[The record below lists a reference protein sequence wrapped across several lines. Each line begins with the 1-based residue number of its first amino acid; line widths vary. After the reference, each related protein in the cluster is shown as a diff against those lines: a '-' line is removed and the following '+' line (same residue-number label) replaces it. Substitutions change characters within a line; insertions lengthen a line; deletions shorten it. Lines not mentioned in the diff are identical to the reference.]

1 VSKRPMLRVLT
12 ASWPGQRE
20 PWRARFIRDLHLELA
35 QHFDTEVIAPRIHAE
50 DLTVELDGP
59 IHVRRFSYRSGG
71 RSPRQ
76 GGAGPIAALSWW
88 RAMRREVRSWK
99 PVDTPAVILTHWAVP
114 AAPVAR
120 QSANRLDCPYI
131 VWCHGSDVHLHGRTR
146 LGAYLLRKGLSEADR
161 VLASSEPMARELRD
175 RHHIERVDVLPVGI
189 DPAFIETAP
198 VESPAPPLKLLYVG
212 ERIESKG
219 YLRVLHAVEDAR
231 LQGASLSLEV
241 IGEGPLSTID
251 SHHEVVLRGA
261 LTPSEVLEAM
271 DRSHLLLLPSVA
283 EGTPLVVQESMA
295 RGLPV
300 AATAVGGV
308 PDLFGEGGGW
318 FPIDG
323 TDDAEVRASLSRLIL
338 ELSLDTR
345 ALVQAR
351 LDLGEQDTARFSR
364 RICGENLRKI
374 ITEVLR

>member
-1 VSKRPMLRVLT
+1 MSKRPMLRVLT

-20 PWRARFIRDLHLELA
+20 PWRARFIRDLHIELA

-50 DLTVELDGP
+50 DLTVEQDGP
-59 IHVRRFSYRSGG
+59 IEVRRFSYRSGG

-76 GGAGPIAALSWW
+76 GGAGPIAAFSWW
-88 RAMRREVRSWK
+88 RSMRREVRRWK
-99 PVDTPAVILTHWAVP
+99 PLDTPAVILTHWAVP

-120 QSANRLDCPYI
+120 HNASRLDCPYI
-131 VWCHGSDVHLHGRTR
+131 VWCHGSDVHRHGRTR
-146 LGAYLLRKGLSEADR
+146 LGAYLLRKGLSVADR

-175 RHHIERVDVLPVGI
+175 RHHIKRVDVLPVGI

-198 VESPAPPLKLLYVG
+198 VNSPEPPLKLLYVG

-219 YLRVLHAVEDAR
+219 YLRVLHAVENAR
-231 LQGASLSLEV
+231 LQGAKLSLEV

-261 LTPSEVLEAM
+261 LTSAEVLEAM
-271 DRSHLLLLPSVA
+271 DRSHLLLLPSLA

-318 FPIDG
+318 YPIDG
-323 TDDAEVRASLSRLIL
+323 SDDAEVCASLSRLIQ
-338 ELSLDTR
+338 ELSLDSSS
-345 ALVQAR
+345 LEQAR
-351 LDLGEQDTARFSR
+351 LALQMQDTARFSR
-364 RICGENLRKI
+364 RVCGETLRKI

>member
-1 VSKRPMLRVLT
+1 
-12 ASWPGQRE
+12 
-20 PWRARFIRDLHLELA
+20 
-35 QHFDTEVIAPRIHAE
+35 
-50 DLTVELDGP
+50 
-59 IHVRRFSYRSGG
+59 
-71 RSPRQ
+71 
-76 GGAGPIAALSWW
+76 
-88 RAMRREVRSWK
+88 
-99 PVDTPAVILTHWAVP
+99 
-114 AAPVAR
+114 
-120 QSANRLDCPYI
+120 
-131 VWCHGSDVHLHGRTR
+131 
-146 LGAYLLRKGLSEADR
+146 
-161 VLASSEPMARELRD
+161 MARELRD

-189 DPAFIETAP
+189 DPAFIETPP

-261 LTPSEVLEAM
+261 LTPAGVLEAM

-323 TDDAEVRASLSRLIL
+323 TDDAEIRASLSRLIL

>member
-1 VSKRPMLRVLT
+1 MSKRPVLRVLT

-20 PWRARFIRDLHLELA
+20 PWRARFIRDLHIELA
-35 QHFDTEVIAPRIHAE
+35 QHFDTQVIAPRIHEE
-50 DLTVELDGP
+50 DLTVEQDGP
-59 IHVRRFSYRSGG
+59 IDVRRFSYRSGG

-76 GGAGPIAALSWW
+76 GGAGPIAAFSWW
-88 RAMRREVRSWK
+88 RSIRREARRWK
-99 PVDTPAVILTHWAVP
+99 PLDTPAVILTHWAVP

-120 QSANRLDCPYI
+120 HNASRLHCPYI
-131 VWCHGSDVHLHGRTR
+131 VWCHGSDVHRHGRTR
-146 LGAYLLRKGLSEADR
+146 IGAHLLRRGLSAADR

-175 RHHIERVDVLPVGI
+175 RHHIEGVDVLPVGI
-189 DPAFIETAP
+189 DPTFIETP
-198 VESPAPPLKLLYVG
+198 SVESPALPLKLLYVG

-231 LQGASLSLEV
+231 LQGAKLSLEV

-261 LTPSEVLEAM
+261 LTAAGVLEAM
-271 DRSHLLLLPSVA
+271 DRSHLLLLPSRG
-283 EGTPLVVQESMA
+283 EGTPLVIQESMA

-318 FPIDG
+318 YPIDG
-323 TDDAEVRASLSRLIL
+323 TSDAEVRTSLSRLIQ
-338 ELSLDTR
+338 ELSLDGTSLSEAKM
-345 ALVQAR
+345 ALQK
-351 LDLGEQDTARFSR
+351 QDTARFSR
-364 RICGENLRKI
+364 RLCGENLRKI